1 MVNDLTERLYDP
13 ANFYDLDTRDKIIN
27 MRNNVKKGINSV
39 IDTAVKSIQTTN
51 QFGSLNNEYRKLIDS
66 VMMLPADK
74 LKLVRDA
81 VLEDEKKLDEK

>member
-1 MVNDLTERLYDP
+1 
-13 ANFYDLDTRDKIIN
+13 

-81 VLEDEKKLDEK
+81 VLEDGKKLDEK

>member
-1 MVNDLTERLYDP
+1 
-13 ANFYDLDTRDKIIN
+13 

-74 LKLVRDA
+74 LKLIRDA

>member
-1 MVNDLTERLYDP
+1 
-13 ANFYDLDTRDKIIN
+13 
-27 MRNNVKKGINSV
+27 MRNNVKKGINSA